1 MELALALDLLTVIA
15 CAAILLRYGRL
26 GHSHPG
32 TIYLI
37 FHLLSFTWRAASI
50 VNGSP
55 PLFDGP
61 FWGWGMRYDAV
72 TEEELVRA
80 LHMADLALAT
90 MTLAFVKASHDDASR
105 QRRRGTPLEEK
116 PPTLRVNHIWEVVA
130 VAMPLGLLGL
140 YLMSRFPAADRSSI
154 DVGGVWG
161 SSSWVTITQTWTGI
175 SLLALIYWYGFQS
188 WLILPMGAYLLFMS
202 YQGYH
207 RFRVVIPLII
217 LAQIYLDRR
226 RRRWPPWWMMGL
238 LLGVGLLFFSLKTIG
253 RMAQEGASISEIAHS
268 TSEITSQTLEGDSE
282 LQFLDSLASTVTLVD
297 QAGRFYYGTTYLT
310 ALALP
315 VPRPLWPGKPAQNQY
330 QHDISTPLRPMA
342 ENGMISTFLGEA
354 YANFGLLG
362 IVIVP
367 FGLAYLLAR
376 LYFLAYRSGYLSLSR
391 FVYLLIAAIL
401 IQVYRDGLISL
412 LIHTMAAMMPLFLIV
427 GLHHLLPHRKLRRAR
442 LRARIEMELEPRA
455 PEKR

>member
-1 MELALALDLLTVIA
+1 MELALALDLLTVVA
-15 CAAILLRYGRL
+15 CTAILLRYGRL

-32 TIYLI
+32 TIYLV
-37 FHLLSFTWRAASI
+37 FHLLSFTWRAAS
-50 VNGSP
+50 VVSGSS

-72 TEEELVRA
+72 TQKELVRA
-80 LHMADLALAT
+80 LHMADLALAA
-90 MTLAFVKASHDDASR
+90 MTLAFVKASYDDANR
-105 QRRRGTPLEEK
+105 QRRRGTPAEEK
-116 PPTLRVNHIWEVVA
+116 PPTLRVNHIWEVVV

-140 YLMSRFPAADRSSI
+140 YLTSRFPAQDRSSI
-154 DVGGVWG
+154 DVGGAWG
-161 SSSWVTITQTWTGI
+161 SSSWITITQTWTGI
-175 SLLALIYWYGFQS
+175 SLLALIYWYGFQP
-188 WLILPMGAYLLFMS
+188 WLILPMVTYLLFMS

-226 RRRWPPWWMMGL
+226 HRRWPPWWMMGL
-238 LLGVGLLFFSLKTIG
+238 LLVLGLLFFSLKTIG
-253 RMAQEGASISEIAHS
+253 RMAQEGASISEIARS
-268 TSEITSQTLEGDSE
+268 TSEITNRTLEGDSE

-297 QAGRFYYGTTYLT
+297 QADRFYYGTTYLT
-310 ALALP
+310 VLTLP

-362 IVIVP
+362 IVVVP
-367 FGLAYLLAR
+367 LVLAYLLAR

-412 LIHTMAAMMPLFLIV
+412 VIHTVAAMMPLFLIV
-427 GLHHLLPHRKLRRAR
+427 GLHHLMPHRKLRRAR
-442 LRARIEMELEPRA
+442 LRAQIELEPQATERQ
-455 PEKR
+455 